1 MTCSRRRFLAAG
13 ASALAAMPVSKA
25 GAVPAAAGAA
35 VDASAEPTAPRGRP
49 MFRYNNGRFR
59 ILQFTDLHN
68 SYSTKKEYAKAE
80 KTLDRIRL
88 LLEQEKPDLA
98 VITGDIIVNS
108 GGKTPVGCELLEG
121 GVAEGWA
128 RFTKPF
134 EEAQVPFVTT
144 FGNHDHD
151 REKSVSAKEQLEMIR
166 RSPMSRVYNADD
178 SLPGAGNCSI
188 PILGSD
194 GTDAVRLWFID
205 SLSYP
210 KRRELSSC
218 AWIDYS
224 QIQWYRRESANIE
237 TLAGRKVPGLMFFH
251 IPVLEFNQMRDRS
264 QTFGHYGEDADSSE
278 LNSGLFTSLIERG
291 DVLGIFTGH
300 DHNNDSLLQYKG
312 IVMAYGRKTG
322 YGGYGPHDQGGRL
335 IELVEGSD
343 GYRTCIVTPG
353 RTDYPWYW
361 RARPRE

>member
-1 MTCSRRRFLAAG
+1 MTCSRRRFLAGG
-13 ASALAAMPVSKA
+13 ALALAAIPVSKA
-25 GAVPAAAGAA
+25 GAVPA

-49 MFRYNNGRFR
+49 AFRYNNGRFR

-68 SYSTKKEYAKAE
+68 SYSTKKEHAKAE
-80 KTLDRIRL
+80 MTLDRIRL

-98 VITGDIIVNS
+98 VITGDIIVN
-108 GGKTPVGCELLEG
+108 GGGNTPAGCELLEG

-134 EEAQVPFVTT
+134 EEARVPFVTT

-151 REKSVSAKEQLEMIR
+151 RDKCVSAKEQLEMIR
-166 RSPMSRVYNADD
+166 RSPMSRVYSADD

-210 KRRELSSC
+210 PRRELGSC
-218 AWIDYS
+218 GWIENS

-251 IPVLEFNQMRDRS
+251 IPVPEFNRMRDRS
-264 QTFGHYGEDADSSE
+264 ETYGHYGEDADSPD
-278 LNSGLFTSLIERG
+278 LNSGLFTALIERG

-300 DHNNDSLLQYKG
+300 DHNNDCLLTYKG
-312 IVMAYGRKTG
+312 IMMAYGRKTG

-335 IELVEGSD
+335 IELTEGSD
-343 GYRTCIVTPG
+343 GYRTYIVTPG
-353 RTDYPWYW
+353 RADYPWYW